1 MVDVSLIG
9 IAKLAAEIGIN
20 LNPKPGNK
28 NSSNNLAT
36 FIKNNEIN
44 KRDQDISE
52 EFNKKKERLKK
63 SQETLDEAVNSIKG
77 LINAYTIRD
86 NPNYYRL
93 LNNIKK
99 RRKLKRKKN

>member
-1 MVDVSLIG
+1 MVDVSLIS

-52 EFNKKKERLKK
+52 EFNKKKERRKR

-99 RRKLKRKKN
+99 RKKLKRKKN

>member
-1 MVDVSLIG
+1 MVDVSLIS